1 MTDRDRVRLLFG
13 PYRPPALRRGD
24 RATCLLRD
32 SDVVITGWSDGRISW
47 PRCRALGTR
56 GGGSGLLLD
65 EELARAVR
73 HESAAAVMH
82 WWGVTSGVVWRWQK
96 ALGVGPTDSEGSR
109 RLIQAASEMGAAEQR
124 GKQLPPEQVERRRRT
139 AREKNLAQYLQP
151 GYHGPR
157 WSDEQLRLLGTEPDE
172 VVAEKVG
179 RTAEAVRV
187 MRSRLG
193 IPNPAARPGAYGS
206 PPWTAAEDRLVRTLP
221 PAQAAARTGRTMHAV
236 YGRRQELGLTAR
248 R

>member
-1 MTDRDRVRLLFG
+1 MTDRDRVKLLFG
-13 PYRPPALRRGD
+13 PYRPLALRRGD
-24 RATCLLRD
+24 QASCLLRNC
-32 SDVVITGWSDGRISW
+32 DVVITGWSAGRISW

-82 WWGVTSGVVWRWQK
+82 WWGVTSGVVWRWRK

-124 GKQLPPEQVERRRRT
+124 GRQLPPEQVERRRRT

-151 GYHGPR
+151 GYNGPR
-157 WSDEQLRLLGTEPDE
+157 LREE
-172 VVAEKVG
+172 
-179 RTAEAVRV
+179 
-187 MRSRLG
+187 
-193 IPNPAARPGAYGS
+193 
-206 PPWTAAEDRLVRTLP
+206 EDQLVRTLP
-221 PAQAAARTGRTMHAV
+221 PGEAAARTRRTMHAV
-236 YGRRQELGLTAR
+236 YRRRHYLGLTGG
-248 R
+248 